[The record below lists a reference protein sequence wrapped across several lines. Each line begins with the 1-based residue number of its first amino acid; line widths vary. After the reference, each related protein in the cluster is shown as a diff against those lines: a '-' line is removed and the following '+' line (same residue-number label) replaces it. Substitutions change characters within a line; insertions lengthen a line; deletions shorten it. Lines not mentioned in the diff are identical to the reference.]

1 MDARREMFPFLDSA
15 ISVCLKPSEKF
26 LSWDESHDGLKKIH
40 STLHLET
47 VMAFTGDFGLLSSKR
62 GLGVDLEAFNFT
74 PLSDG
79 NELPLLIQGLYI
91 TAILKM
97 DTATLTSPKQEVNNE
112 SKLSL
117 FQLRGK

>member
-1 MDARREMFPFLDSA
+1 
-15 ISVCLKPSEKF
+15 
-26 LSWDESHDGLKKIH
+26 
-40 STLHLET
+40 
-47 VMAFTGDFGLLSSKR
+47 MAFTGDFGLLSSKR
-62 GLGVDLEAFNFT
+62 CLGLDLEAFNFI

-112 SKLSL
+112 SKLPL
-117 FQLRGK
+117 FQLRGNDK